1 MAVNRSA
8 NEQKKQL
15 EVVADHLIG
24 TRLITPVYQ
33 MIIIIIVISVG
44 VLKNSA
50 WSPEPHFVSSL
61 GMSRNT
67 FISEKSPSA
76 LLPAPPSSIS
86 PSCSSP
92 ITAAAPAPS
101 GGVSPADQTAE
112 LGGWRDAAV
121 FVFAVPGFGLMY
133 N

>member
-1 MAVNRSA
+1 
-8 NEQKKQL
+8 
-15 EVVADHLIG
+15 
-24 TRLITPVYQ
+24 

-76 LLPAPPSSIS
+76 LLPAPPSSTS
-86 PSCSSP
+86 PSFLLLSHYR
-92 ITAAAPAPS
+92 S
-101 GGVSPADQTAE
+101 GSVRWGIPC
-112 LGGWRDAAV
+112 
-121 FVFAVPGFGLMY
+121 
-133 N
+133 